1 MVAGFTGFHSWGMVE
16 PMTIRQP
23 RGICKLAFTGLGL
36 LLAACAS
43 RGPVAPVTAPVQ
55 TSLVSDTASRGVIAA
70 IRPVGQ
76 GGDQASVAAGVSGVL
91 AALQQPTPVPS
102 SLNATEFVIQRGDG
116 TAAAMVVSG
125 ANAGAGGMPP
135 AASFSVG
142 ERVEIIDG
150 AEPEL
155 MPAN

>member
-1 MVAGFTGFHSWGMVE
+1 
-16 PMTIRQP
+16 MTIRQP
-23 RGICKLAFTGLGL
+23 LGICKPAFTALSL
-36 LLAACAS
+36 LLAACSS
-43 RGPVAPVTAPVQ
+43 RVVAPVAAPVQ
-55 TSLVSDTASRGVIAA
+55 TSLVSGTVSNGVIAA
-70 IRPVGQ
+70 IRPVGLD
-76 GGDQASVAAGVSGVL
+76 GDQAAVAAGVSAVL
-91 AALQQPTPVPS
+91 AALHQPTALPTA
-102 SLNATEFVIQRGDG
+102 LNATEFVIQRSDG

>member
-1 MVAGFTGFHSWGMVE
+1 
-16 PMTIRQP
+16 MTIRQP
-23 RGICKLAFTGLGL
+23 RGICKPIFTGLTL
-36 LLAACAS
+36 LLAACSS
-43 RGPVAPVTAPVQ
+43 RGAIAPVAGPVQ
-55 TSLVSDTASRGVIAA
+55 TSMVSGTVSNGVIAA

-76 GGDQASVAAGVSGVL
+76 DGDQASVAAGVSGVL
-91 AALQQPTPVPS
+91 AALHEPS
-102 SLNATEFVIQRGDG
+102 TLPASLNATEFVIQRADG

>member
-1 MVAGFTGFHSWGMVE
+1 LVAGFTGLHSWGMVE

-76 GGDQASVAAGVSGVL
+76 GGDQVAGVSGVL

-102 SLNATEFVIQRGDG
+102 SLNATEFVIQRSDG

>member
-1 MVAGFTGFHSWGMVE
+1 
-16 PMTIRQP
+16 MTIRQP
-23 RGICKLAFTGLGL
+23 LGICKLAVTGFGL
-36 LLAACAS
+36 LLAACSS
-43 RGPVAPVTAPVQ
+43 RVAIAPVAAPVQ
-55 TSLVSDTASRGVIAA
+55 TSLVSGTESIGVIAA

-76 GGDQASVAAGVSGVL
+76 DGDKTSVAAGVSGVL
-91 AALQQPTPVPS
+91 SALQQPTALPVA
-102 SLNATEFVIQRGDG
+102 LDATEFVIQRSDG

-125 ANAGAGGMPP
+125 ANAGSGGMPP

>member
-1 MVAGFTGFHSWGMVE
+1 
-16 PMTIRQP
+16 
-23 RGICKLAFTGLGL
+23 
-36 LLAACAS
+36 
-43 RGPVAPVTAPVQ
+43 
-55 TSLVSDTASRGVIAA
+55 
-70 IRPVGQ
+70 
-76 GGDQASVAAGVSGVL
+76 
-91 AALQQPTPVPS
+91 
-102 SLNATEFVIQRGDG
+102 
-116 TAAAMVVSG
+116 MVVSG

>member
-1 MVAGFTGFHSWGMVE
+1 MVE
-16 PMTIRQP
+16 PMTIRRVP
-23 RGICKLAFTGLGL
+23 RICQAALSALVL

-43 RGPVAPVTAPVQ
+43 RVAIAPVSAPVQ
-55 TSLVSDTASRGVIAA
+55 TSLVSDTASSGVIAA
-70 IRPVGQ
+70 IRPVGLD
-76 GGDQASVAAGVSGVL
+76 GDQASVAAGVSGVL
-91 AALQQPTPVPS
+91 AALHQPTALPS
-102 SLNATEFVIQRGDG
+102 ALNATEFVVQRSDG

>member
-1 MVAGFTGFHSWGMVE
+1 
-16 PMTIRQP
+16 MTIRQP
-23 RGICKLAFTGLGL
+23 RGICKPAFLGLGL

-43 RGPVAPVTAPVQ
+43 RGAVAPVAAPVQ
-55 TSLVSDTASRGVIAA
+55 TSLVSGTVSNGVIAA
-70 IRPVGQ
+70 IRPVGRD
-76 GGDQASVAAGVSGVL
+76 GDEASVAAGVSGVL
-91 AALQQPTPVPS
+91 AALQQPTTLPGA
-102 SLNATEFVIQRGDG
+102 LNATEFVMKRGDG

-125 ANAGAGGMPP
+125 ANAGSGGMPP

-142 ERVEIIDG
+142 ERVQIIDG

>member
-1 MVAGFTGFHSWGMVE
+1 MLQ

-23 RGICKLAFTGLGL
+23 LGICKLAFTGLGL
-36 LLAACAS
+36 VLAACSS
-43 RGPVAPVTAPVQ
+43 RGAIAPVSAPVQ
-55 TSLVSDTASRGVIAA
+55 TSLVSGTESIGVIAA
-70 IRPVGQ
+70 IRPVGL
-76 GGDQASVAAGVSGVL
+76 GGDQASIAAGVSGVL
-91 AALQQPTPVPS
+91 SALQQPTALPGA
-102 SLNATEFVIQRGDG
+102 LNATEFVIQRRDG

-125 ANAGAGGMPP
+125 ANAGSGGMPP

>member
-1 MVAGFTGFHSWGMVE
+1 MVE

-76 GGDQASVAAGVSGVL
+76 GGDQVAGVSGVL
-91 AALQQPTPVPS
+91 AALQQPTKLPTA
-102 SLNATEFVIQRGDG
+102 LNATEFVIQRSDG